1 MIVPGLIPVVAPL
14 LVELGQAV
22 KLRLKIVHRFVVVL
36 FRRGIERDVRRRLGR
51 VGGVGGV
58 GGVGFFR
65 LTVFLLFHRHFCFRH
80 RLLLQHGVLLEFLLH
95 HRLQLK
101 RRRLQQRQRLL
112 QLRRQHLRQRHLL
125 RKMQALTHGRND
137 NGRRK

>member
-1 MIVPGLIPVVAPL
+1 MVAPL

-36 FRRGIERDVRRRLGR
+36 FRRGIERYVRRRLGR
-51 VGGVGGV
+51 VGAVGAVGGVGGV

-65 LTVFLLFHRHFCFRH
+65 ITVFLLFQRHFCLRH